1 MPTAIRV
8 RSFVLAAAAVVLAA
22 SAASAIG
29 PLQLYSTT
37 PCRVV
42 DTRWQPPGTNRAP
55 SLVNMQ
61 TRNFQITGLCGVPST
76 AKAAVLNVTIADPT
90 HSGYLIVYPYGTT
103 RPLVSNINWAVGE
116 YALAN
121 GAITP
126 ITTGSLNVSVFSE
139 LYGVASGGGSVN
151 VILDVTGY
159 FDCPP
164 GTNPATCQ

>member
-1 MPTAIRV
+1 MHSAIRV
-8 RSFVLAAAAVVLAA
+8 RSLVLAAAAIALTA

-37 PCRVV
+37 PCRIV

-55 SLVNMQ
+55 SLVNMG
-61 TRNFQITGLCGVPST
+61 TRSFQVTGVCGVPST
-76 AKAAVLNVTIADPT
+76 AKAAVLNVTIAEPT
-90 HSGYLIVYPYGTT
+90 HSGYLIVYPYNTS
-103 RPLVSNINWAVGE
+103 RPLASNINWAATE

-126 ITTGSLNVSVFSE
+126 MTFGSLNISVFSE
-139 LYGVASGGGSVN
+139 LYGAPSGGGAVN

-164 GTNPATCQ
+164 GTNPNTCQ

>member
-8 RSFVLAAAAVVLAA
+8 RSLILVAATVVLTA

-29 PLQLYSTT
+29 PLQFYSVT

-42 DTRWQPPGTNRAP
+42 DTRWQPSGINRAP
-55 SLVNMQ
+55 SLVNFG
-61 TRNFQITGLCGVPST
+61 TRSFQITGPCGVPST

-90 HSGYLIVYPYGTT
+90 HSGYLIVYPYNTT
-103 RPLVSNINWAVGE
+103 RPLVSNINWAFGE

-126 ITTGSLNVSVFSE
+126 MTSGSLNVSVFSE
-139 LYGVASGGGSVN
+139 LYGAPSGGGSVN
-151 VILDVTGY
+151 VILDVTGF

-164 GTNPATCQ
+164 GTNTATCQ

>member
-1 MPTAIRV
+1 MPRAIRL
-8 RSFVLAAAAVVLAA
+8 RSLILVAAAVVLTA

-29 PLQLYSTT
+29 PLQLYSVT
-37 PCRVV
+37 PCRAV
-42 DTRWQPPGTNRAP
+42 DTRWQPAGTNRAP
-55 SLVNMQ
+55 SLVNMG
-61 TRNFQITGLCGVPST
+61 TRNFQITGLCTLPST

-90 HSGYLIVYPYGTT
+90 HSGYLIVYPYNTA

-126 ITTGSLNVSVFSE
+126 LTNGSLNVSVFSE
-139 LYGVASGGGSVN
+139 LYGAPVGGGSVN
-151 VILDVTGY
+151 VILDITGY

-164 GTNPATCQ
+164 GTNPSTCQ